1 MRQFYKRERGK
12 NEDQYIR
19 EFYRRQRYIIFLF
32 ASSDINFFAGS
43 RYSSGCEMTKYYK
56 QMCTEM

>member
-1 MRQFYKRERGK
+1 MRQFYRRERGRNKDQYMRQFYKRERGK

-19 EFYRRQRYIIFLF
+19 EFY
-32 ASSDINFFAGS
+32 S
-43 RYSSGCEMTKYYK
+43 EMTKYYK